1 MARRRRSKSLGEMGF
16 TLLAIG
22 GGGLLALSF
31 LQNSPLTIMFMALRP
46 WAWLAVALGAFLLGL
61 QALSTRRA
69 GDLSGK
75 PDEPSFGSR
84 RSPSTHRSSQPADV
98 LIDDDLRDRWRPPER
113 AEAAVARPT
122 AWTQAV
128 FDLIEWRRFEALC
141 EALLQ
146 QEGWFTASQAFGA
159 DGGVDIRLYGDA
171 SKSQLIGIVQCKNWS
186 RKKISEV
193 PIREFLGLKTD
204 HGVSTALFITSSSF
218 LPGAVDLA
226 ARHDI
231 VWVDGRGLLAR
242 ILAQPV
248 EVQQRLLAVATE
260 GEFWRPTCVQCG
272 TKMTLKTNSTN
283 ASRFWVCGRCSHKMP
298 ARQEVGA

>member
-1 MARRRRSKSLGEMGF
+1 MARRRKSKSIGEMGF
-16 TLLAIG
+16 TLLAMG
-22 GGGLLALSF
+22 GGVLLALNF

-61 QALSTRRA
+61 HTLSTRRG
-69 GDLSGK
+69 GDLSWK
-75 PDEPSFGSR
+75 PVEPVFGSLR
-84 RSPSTHRSSQPADV
+84 PAPPRSADQPGDV
-98 LIDDDLRDRWRPPER
+98 LIDDELRDRWRPPER

-128 FDLIEWRRFEALC
+128 FDLIEWRCFEALC

-159 DGGVDIRLYGDA
+159 DGGIDIRLYSDA
-171 SKSQLIGIVQCKNWS
+171 SKSQLSGIVQCKNWS

-231 VWVDGRGLLAR
+231 VWVDGRGLLSR

-260 GEFWRPTCVQCG
+260 GEFWQPTCVQCG
-272 TKMTLKTNSTN
+272 TKMTIKTNSTN

-298 ARQEVGA
+298 ARQGVGA

>member
-1 MARRRRSKSLGEMGF
+1 MARRRKIKSIGEMGF
-16 TLLAIG
+16 TLLATG
-22 GGGLLALSF
+22 GGVLLALSF
-31 LQNSPLTIMFMALRP
+31 LQNSPLTLMFMALRP

-61 QALSTRRA
+61 HALSTRRA
-69 GDLSGK
+69 GDSSWK
-75 PDEPSFGSR
+75 PVEPSLGSR
-84 RSPSTHRSSQPADV
+84 RSTSTHTSSQPGGV

-159 DGGVDIRLYGDA
+159 DGGIDIRLYNDA
-171 SKSQLIGIVQCKNWS
+171 SKLQLSGIVQCKNWS
-186 RKKISEV
+186 TKKISEV

-204 HGVSTALFITSSSF
+204 HRVGTALFITSSSF

-226 ARHDI
+226 ARHGI
-231 VWVDGRGLLAR
+231 VWVNGRGLLAR
-242 ILAQPV
+242 IQAQPF

-298 ARQEVGA
+298 ARQEVGS